1 MKDPKA
7 EFIGFLEK
15 LGLERPEEVL
25 ARFEHFHALLLEKN
39 LGVNLISRATASED
53 VWTKHFLDSLL
64 PLKCL
69 DLQGKKLLDFG
80 SGGGLPGI
88 PIKLAVPGCR
98 MTLLD
103 SVRKKTVAMR
113 EFVDQLG
120 LKDCNV
126 ECVRLEDFHPQGE
139 GFDYILC
146 RAVRLEQRYLKPLRQ
161 ILAKGGGIIFYKAQ
175 DVSDIA
181 GLAPKLLVREE
192 FSFGERSLYL
202 LNGEQLKPDRIV

>member
-1 MKDPKA
+1 MNDHKA
-7 EFIGFLEK
+7 EFSGFLEQ

-25 ARFEHFHALLLEKN
+25 VHFEQFHALLLEKN
-39 LGVNLISRATASED
+39 LGVNLISRATPAED
-53 VWTKHFLDSLL
+53 IWTKHFLDSLL

-69 DLQGKKLLDFG
+69 DLKGKKVLDFG

-88 PIKLAVPGCR
+88 PIKLAVHGCR

-139 GFDYILC
+139 GFYFVLC
-146 RAVRLEQRYLKPLRQ
+146 RAVRLEQCYLKPLRQ
-161 ILAKGGGIIFYKAQ
+161 ILAKGGGVIFYKAQ
-175 DVSDIA
+175 DISDIA

-192 FSFGERSLYL
+192 FSYGERSLYM
-202 LNGEQLKPDRIV
+202 LNREQLKPDRIV